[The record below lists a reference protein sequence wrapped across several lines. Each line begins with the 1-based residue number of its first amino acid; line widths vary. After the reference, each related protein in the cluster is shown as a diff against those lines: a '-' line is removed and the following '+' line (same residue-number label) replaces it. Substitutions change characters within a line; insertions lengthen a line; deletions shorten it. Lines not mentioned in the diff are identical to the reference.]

1 MNKPTLFSLGA
12 LVAVLSFPAN
22 EAAACKGDKTAAMT
36 PAAPAAETKAQ
47 AEFPTVSVEGLAL
60 RLSGSALVKEPKSV
74 TVVDVNGAQT
84 RQKMGVIPGAIL
96 LSSSSSFEMKELPA
110 DKASSLVFYCS
121 NERCSASK
129 KAAKV
134 ASENGYTDVA
144 VLPAGIAG
152 WVSAGFKTTMPQ
164 S

>member
-1 MNKPTLFSLGA
+1 MTCRPLRSRWWASIEREAGRVA
-12 LVAVLSFPAN
+12 PLVYRCP
-22 EAAACKGDKTAAMT
+22 
-36 PAAPAAETKAQ
+36 
-47 AEFPTVSVEGLAL
+47 AL
-60 RLSGSALVKEPKSV
+60 RS
-74 TVVDVNGAQT
+74 
-84 RQKMGVIPGAIL
+84 AIL
-96 LSSSSSFEMKELPA
+96 LSSSSSFELKELPA

-152 WVSAGFKTTMPQ
+152 WVSAGLKTTMPQ
-164 S
+164 SYSGDHLH